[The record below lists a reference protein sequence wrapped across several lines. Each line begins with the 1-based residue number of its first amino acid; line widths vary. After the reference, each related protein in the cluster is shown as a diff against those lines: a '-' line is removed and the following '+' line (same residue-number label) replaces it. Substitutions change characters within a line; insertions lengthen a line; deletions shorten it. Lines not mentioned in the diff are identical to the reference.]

1 MLFLY
6 VEFLAIILQK
16 TWRLI
21 PRKVA
26 TSVICLFF
34 FLLTFITNILH
45 HNQSIPDK
53 EGRRTS
59 QKLVVN
65 RTGVELTEQ
74 ELTFRVAGGRGTQD
88 T

>member
-16 TWRLI
+16 NLTFNSSKSGNL
-21 PRKVA
+21 
-26 TSVICLFF
+26 CYLFVCF
-34 FLLTFITNILH
+34 FLLSIITNILH

-59 QKLVVN
+59 QK
-65 RTGVELTEQ
+65 Q
-74 ELTFRVAGGRGTQD
+74 S
-88 T
+88 

>member
-34 FLLTFITNILH
+34 FFYHSLQTSYITISQYL
-45 HNQSIPDK
+45 IKK
-53 EGRRTS
+53 EGEPVKS
-59 QKLVVN
+59 K
-65 RTGVELTEQ
+65 
-74 ELTFRVAGGRGTQD
+74 ASS
-88 T
+88 